1 MTATDKDKATT
12 LDAIRNLIVPIDGYC
27 ALKRAMLIGQLER
40 YRHSVAWIVSR
51 PGGSLL
57 DLGACGD
64 LVPVFRELRG
74 YNRVVCADTAG
85 ETRSNELAHAD
96 GRRFA
101 FESVRVDLEHHL
113 LPFADESFDQVVA
126 MEIIEHMA
134 VDPMFMLA
142 EANRVLKPGGKLLI
156 TTPNIASLT
165 SLYLQLWGR
174 HPAIGRQAFGPG
186 IMDRHHREYVPDELR
201 TIVQAAGF
209 DVDQFDTF
217 DIDPQN
223 RSVRRVGRLLRVL
236 SWLKPAIG
244 EVQRGSTMRCAA
256 TKIGP
261 VIERFPPTIYPRYP
275 YYDYAA
281 FDRRLT
287 ERFGGI
293 RYWQSDVVED
303 EFRENG
309 DRVHVRT
316 AISSTPIPQ
325 PIND

>member
-1 MTATDKDKATT
+1 M
-12 LDAIRNLIVPIDGYC
+12 DA
-27 ALKRAMLIGQLER
+27 
-40 YRHSVAWIVSR
+40 R
-51 PGGSLL
+51 PGGWLL
-57 DLGACGD
+57 DLGAGGD
-64 LVPVFRELRG
+64 LVPVYRDRLG
-74 YNRVVCADTAG
+74 YQRIVCADTAG
-85 ETRSNELAHAD
+85 ETQSNEMVHAD

-101 FESVRVDLEHHL
+101 FESVRVDLEHRP

-126 MEIIEHMA
+126 MEVVEHLA

-142 EANRVLKPGGKLLI
+142 EANRVLKPGGKLLV

-186 IMDRHHREYVPDELR
+186 IMDRHHREYAPDELR

-209 DVDQFDTF
+209 GVDQFDTF

-236 SWLKPAIG
+236 SWLKTEIG

-256 TKIGP
+256 TKVGP
-261 VIERFPPTIYPRYP
+261 VAERFPPMIYPRYS

-287 ERFGGI
+287 ERFGGN
-293 RYWQSDVVED
+293 RYWQTDVIGD
-303 EFRENG
+303 ESTPNG
-309 DRVHVRT
+309 DRT
-316 AISSTPIPQ
+316 DLAASISSTFIPQ

>member
-1 MTATDKDKATT
+1 MNQNNAITI
-12 LDAIRNLIVPIDGYC
+12 DAIGDLIVPIDGYS
-27 ALKRAMLIGQLER
+27 AMKRGMLTGQLER
-40 YRHSVAWIVSR
+40 YWRSASWIEPR
-51 PGGSLL
+51 RGGSLL

-64 LVPVFRELRG
+64 LVPAYCELLG
-74 YNRVVCADTAG
+74 YERVVCADAAG
-85 ETRSNELAHAD
+85 ESRATELVHAN

-101 FESVRVDLEHHL
+101 FESVGVDLEHQP
-113 LPFADESFDQVVA
+113 LPFADDSFDQVVA
-126 MEIIEHMA
+126 MEIIEHLA

-142 EANRVLKPGGKLLI
+142 EANRVLKPGGNLLI

-186 IMDRHHREYVPDELR
+186 IMDRHHREYAPEELR

-209 DVDQFDTF
+209 GVDQFDTF

-244 EVQRGSTMRCAA
+244 DVQRGSTMRCTA
-256 TKIGP
+256 TKVGP
-261 VIERFPPTIYPRYP
+261 VAERFPPLIYPRYP

-287 ERFGGI
+287 ERFGGN
-293 RYWQSDVVED
+293 RYWHSDVID
-303 EFRENG
+303 EKSCKSG
-309 DRVHVRT
+309 IHAGAAS
-316 AISSTPIPQ
+316 AISSTPVPQ